1 VLAAAGRFPL
11 RWGVLEQKRELVRDS
26 PVLFSITT
34 HKPVT
39 NHHLEPFIGADAEHA
54 FTFMSCFAAAE
65 LVMDEQEQL
74 LELKRGIYR

>member
-26 PVLFSITT
+26 AILFTNPM
-34 HKPVT
+34 HKPVAY
-39 NHHLEPFIGADAEHA
+39 HRLEPFIGADAEHA

-65 LVMDEQEQL
+65 LFMHEQEQL
-74 LELKRGIYR
+74 LELK